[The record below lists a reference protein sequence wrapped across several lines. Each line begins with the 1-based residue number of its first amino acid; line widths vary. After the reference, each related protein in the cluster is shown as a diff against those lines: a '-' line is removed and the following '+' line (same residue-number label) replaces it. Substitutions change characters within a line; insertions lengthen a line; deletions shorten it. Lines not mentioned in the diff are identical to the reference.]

1 MVFYYLSFYFC
12 LNIYL
17 DCVGIFLVYLVCLS
31 TGHFF
36 ILCISKTFGTTMSVG
51 FFFFNDFVLWLTIKW
66 SQICILTLFFLHKN
80 QQNWLET
87 ECYFSGMTRPKN
99 VSILFLVD
107 ISNEFYVKYLLSALV
122 FKLCHMQ
129 SFTLLHLLH
138 NRWRKMLLCIVF

>member
-1 MVFYYLSFYFC
+1 MLVSFSSIWFACQLDISSFCVFRKL
-12 LNIYL
+12 LELQGRL
-17 DCVGIFLVYLVCLS
+17 D
-31 TGHFF
+31 
-36 ILCISKTFGTTMSVG
+36 
-51 FFFFNDFVLWLTIKW
+51 FFFFNDFVLRLTIKW

-99 VSILFLVD
+99 VSILFLFD

>member
-1 MVFYYLSFYFC
+1 MFKYLSWLCWYLSRLFGLLVNWTFLHFVYFEIFW
-12 LNIYL
+12 NYK
-17 DCVGIFLVYLVCLS
+17 VGWI
-31 TGHFF
+31 
-36 ILCISKTFGTTMSVG
+36 
-51 FFFFNDFVLWLTIKW
+51 FFFFNDFVLRLTIKW

-99 VSILFLVD
+99 VSILFLFD

-138 NRWRKMLLCIVF
+138 DRWRKIFLCIVF

>member
-1 MVFYYLSFYFC
+1 MFKYLSWLCWYLSPLFGLLVNWTFLHFVYFEK
-12 LNIYL
+12 
-17 DCVGIFLVYLVCLS
+17 FWKYLV
-31 TGHFF
+31 GW
-36 ILCISKTFGTTMSVG
+36 I
-51 FFFFNDFVLWLTIKW
+51 FFFFNDFVLRLTIKW

-99 VSILFLVD
+99 VSLLFLFD